1 MRYKLHDEET
11 TRHKEYQEGREA
23 LLALQFE
30 IASRKK
36 QLCVG
41 GTPNH
46 PAGGGTRTHHAGGGT
61 RTHHA
66 GGGTRTHPAGSTFVR
81 SKKNHSRAGNQT
93 LARAFKSTA
102 SNPLSNHEPAANEH
116 ELNERALSL
125 YQVKWSGR
133 GIHSIHG
140 LPCLS
145 PSATC

>member
-11 TRHKEYQEGREA
+11 TRHKEYQHGREA
-23 LLALQFE
+23 LLALNFE
-30 IASRKK
+30 IASHKK

-46 PAGGGTRTHHAGGGT
+46 PAGGGTRTHP
-61 RTHHA
+61 A

-81 SKKNHSRAGNQT
+81 SKKKHSRAGNQT
-93 LARAFKSTA
+93 LARAFKFTA
-102 SNPLSNHEPAANEH
+102 SNPISHHAPAANEH

-125 YQVKWSGR
+125 YHVKWSGR

-145 PSATC
+145 PSAPC